1 MSKIEIKNVSSRVI
15 VSGDY
20 SSIKECVEQN
30 KNQLQGAN
38 LQGAYLRD
46 AYLHEANIHDA
57 YLQGAYLQ
65 SAYLR
70 DANLQGAYLRDA
82 NLQDTKGYLLS
93 HDFFKELIRQQK
105 SSVFTEIEWAVIGQ
119 IIIYELCWGVIK
131 TRFPNK
137 IAHIFE
143 LLAAKGFTEWLEY
156 WNTCSHSKGEGK

>member
-38 LQGAYLRD
+38 LQG
-46 AYLHEANIHDA
+46 A